1 MNRRNYYSASTGR
14 RCERVLILRVDNG
27 GKVITVGMETV
38 KEINYTIKEAGW
50 STTLTINLP

>member
-1 MNRRNYYSASTGR
+1 M
-14 RCERVLILRVDNG
+14 LILRVHNG

-38 KEINYTIKEAGW
+38 KEINNTIKEAGW